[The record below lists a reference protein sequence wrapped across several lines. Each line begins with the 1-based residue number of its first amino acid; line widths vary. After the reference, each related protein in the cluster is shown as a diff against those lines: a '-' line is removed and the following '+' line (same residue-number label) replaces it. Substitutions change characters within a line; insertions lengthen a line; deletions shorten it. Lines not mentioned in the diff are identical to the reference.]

1 MFHCHDNF
9 SHIPLL
15 KSVLVLLIVNF
26 ASSCL
31 MIFRDRSDSESSK
44 SAGASS
50 FSLGKPT
57 LSGAVSTVARN

>member
-9 SHIPLL
+9 PHIPLL

-31 MIFRDRSDSESSK
+31 MTFWYRRGSDSDSDSDSESSK

-50 FSLGKPT
+50 F
-57 LSGAVSTVARN
+57 